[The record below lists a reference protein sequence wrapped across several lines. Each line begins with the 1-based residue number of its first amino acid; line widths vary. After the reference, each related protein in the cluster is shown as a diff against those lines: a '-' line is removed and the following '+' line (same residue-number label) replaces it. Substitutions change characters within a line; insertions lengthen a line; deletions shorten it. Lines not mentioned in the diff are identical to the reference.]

1 MTVGGLSKGIKACLQ
16 ASGYSQNKL
25 ADKLGLH
32 PKVLSRKIHKNGT
45 AYLTH
50 QEIRRIILILIEW
63 RAISTQDEVL
73 QLLELAEVEPTIFSA
88 NEWRT
93 PPLGKMTGPLLPL
106 RSPRTPTAPLPALR
120 HNLPAPTTD
129 LIGRTWA
136 VNRLQELLERESVRL
151 VTLIGSGGS
160 GKTRL
165 ALHVAHEMV
174 NTFAQGV
181 WLVTLSGVHD
191 PEMVPMHIIQVLRLK
206 TSPGSTPLQSL
217 IEYLRD
223 KQILLLLDNFEQI
236 MEATDAVAAILE
248 AAPGLKVLIT
258 SRMVLH
264 LYGEHELSVPPLD
277 FPDPGLRIKKT
288 DLVSYP
294 AIQLFIERA
303 QAVQPA
309 FLLTDENAETITLI
323 CARIDGLP
331 LALELA
337 AARLKVLSPGLLLEQ
352 IAKARLPMLTGGARN
367 LPQRQQT
374 LRNTIEWSYNLL
386 SPTHQV
392 WFRRLGIFTGS
403 WSLEAIEGMMQAMPL
418 NEPATSSALDL
429 MTYFIDTNLCTRAPS
444 LAAQPCF
451 TMLETLHE
459 YVLEQLTIH
468 GELKQLR
475 NWHTCYYL
483 QEVEAAEPGLR
494 GPEQREWL
502 IRLIENRRDI
512 QTALEW
518 SRQLA
523 EAGQFIKVG
532 PSWVQTTTGGESKE
546 YRSLPGESSTEL
558 PAIEI
563 FLRLTAAFRPYWE
576 WQGYLEEG
584 RNWLKAALQIPLPQ
598 PARDSTRGARAKA
611 LSEAAR
617 LISLQN
623 DQVRAI
629 ALIEESIALCRELEN
644 PIGLGYALLHR
655 GWTAHAQNDYETACD
670 AYRAGLSNLTPE
682 TSPWLYAQLL
692 MHLADSSGFLSNYEE
707 MRAYS
712 AQSLEI
718 FERIGDKS
726 SCADLLKD
734 RGGLLILEGCYTE
747 AMENLLH
754 SLKLCYELNHRQF
767 IATGLGWLSFAVGL
781 RLEPDEISASLYA
794 AQLRGLADRQ
804 MDEIGLDPWSRT
816 TPFIQMAELH
826 IRSHVDAQSW
836 DEALAIG
843 RTMTV
848 EEAID
853 LITEL
858 LLVPE
863 GTVEDLQNAR

>member
-1 MTVGGLSKGIKACLQ
+1 MTAGELSEGIKACLQ
-16 ASGYSQNKL
+16 ASGYTQKEL
-25 ADKLGLH
+25 AAELGLH
-32 PKVLSRKIHKNGT
+32 PKVLSRKLHKSGT

-50 QEIRRIILILIEW
+50 QEIRRIVLTLVEW

-73 QLLELAEVEPTIFSA
+73 QLLELAGVEPTIFSA

-120 HNLPAPTTD
+120 HNLPAPTTN

-136 VNRLQELLERESVRL
+136 VVRLQELLERDNVRL

-174 NTFAQGV
+174 QTFAQGV

-206 TSPGSTPLQSL
+206 TIAGLTPLQSL

-236 MEATDAVAAILE
+236 AEATEAVAQMLD

-258 SRMVLH
+258 SRTVLH

-277 FPDPGLRIKKT
+277 FPDPGLRIKTT
-288 DLVSYP
+288 DLMSYP
-294 AIQLFIERA
+294 AIQLFVERA
-303 QAVQPA
+303 QAVQPGFA
-309 FLLTDENAETITLI
+309 VTAENAGAIGLI

-337 AARLKVLSPGLLLEQ
+337 AARIKVLSPQLLLEQ
-352 IAKARLPMLTGGARN
+352 LGKARLPMLTGGARN

-386 SPTHQV
+386 APIHQV
-392 WFRRLGIFTGS
+392 WFRRLGIFAGN
-403 WSLEAIEGMMQAMPL
+403 WSLEAIEDMLHSQL
-418 NEPATSSALDL
+418 FQEPAASSALDL
-429 MTYFIDTNLCTRAPS
+429 ITYFIDTNLCTQTAS
-444 LAAQPCF
+444 STVETYF

-459 YVLEQLTIH
+459 YAVEQLTAH

-475 NWHTCYYL
+475 NWHACYYL
-483 QEVEAAEPGLR
+483 REVEAAELGLR

-512 QTALEW
+512 QVALEW

-523 EAGQFIKVG
+523 EAGQWITVDR
-532 PSWVQTTTGGESKE
+532 SWLRRAPGGELQE
-546 YRSLPGESSTEL
+546 DSSSPEEGSIEL

-584 RNWLKAALQIPLPQ
+584 RNWLKAALQIPLPAS
-598 PARDSTRGARAKA
+598 ARVSTRAARAKT

-623 DQVRAI
+623 DQGRALE
-629 ALIEESIALCRELEN
+629 LIEESIALWRELQN
-644 PIGLGYALLHR
+644 PAGLGHALLHR
-655 GWTAHAQNDYETACD
+655 GWAAHALNEYETACN
-670 AYRAGLSNLTPE
+670 AYSTGLANLTPE
-682 TSPWLYAQLL
+682 TNPWLYAQLL
-692 MHLADSSGFLSNYEE
+692 MHLADASGFLSNYQE
-707 MRAYS
+707 MRRYFD
-712 AQSLEI
+712 QSLAI

-747 AMENLLH
+747 AMENLLQ
-754 SLKLCYELNHRQF
+754 SLKLCYEMNQRQF
-767 IATGLGWLSFAVGL
+767 IATGLCWLSFAVGL
-781 RLEPDEISASLYA
+781 NLQPDEISASLYA
-794 AQLRGLADRQ
+794 GQLKGLADRQ
-804 MDEIGLDPWSRT
+804 MDEIGLEPWSRT
-816 TPFIQMAELH
+816 TLFIQMTELH

-843 RTMTV
+843 HAMSV

-853 LITEL
+853 LVTEL
-858 LLVPE
+858 LFAQK
-863 GTVEDLQNAR
+863 GSVEDLQNAR